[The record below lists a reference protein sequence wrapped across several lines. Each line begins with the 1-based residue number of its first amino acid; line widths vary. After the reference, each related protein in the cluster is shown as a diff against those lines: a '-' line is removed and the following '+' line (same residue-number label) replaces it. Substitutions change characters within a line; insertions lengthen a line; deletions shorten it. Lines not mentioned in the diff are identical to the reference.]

1 MNFYIACIYTY
12 FFFVNIYLPTCNI
25 FYNFLNFFENAIDVN
40 MLYFTLV
47 RKHILNKPLI
57 NYFIYLPFEA
67 LE

>member
-1 MNFYIACIYTY
+1 
-12 FFFVNIYLPTCNI
+12 
-25 FYNFLNFFENAIDVN
+25 

-57 NYFIYLPFEA
+57 NYFIHLPLEA